1 MWACGYYIKTP
12 RPYQD
17 PLRYRVV
24 VVANVACAALN
35 IFAHIADQIYFAKT
49 DLNRKFSAKA
59 IKIKK
64 LKFILRV
71 SIKSFERGNGSK
83 SKLATSWGPWFQM
96 F

>member
-64 LKFILRV
+64 LTFILRV
-71 SIKSFERGNGSK
+71 SIKSF
-83 SKLATSWGPWFQM
+83 
-96 F
+96 